1 MMINYRKL
9 KPRPHYV
16 REELLFVNGGF
27 TLKTHPMLSVHT
39 TQAEEFTNAS
49 IIGYFICIYKIAQGM
64 WAYNRTLRSPARYTH
79 HLTMSLKRIDTHS
92 LEPQ

>member
-39 TQAEEFTNAS
+39 TQAEEFTNTS
-49 IIGYFICIYKIAQGM
+49 IIGYLFVFTK
-64 WAYNRTLRSPARYTH
+64 SPRACGHT
-79 HLTMSLKRIDTHS
+79 IEHS
-92 LEPQ
+92 GPLLGIPTI